1 MYKTHIINWIFYMLS
16 LTIFI
21 HPCLNGEHLC
31 VWDLLYLVVLDAS
44 ELLDEGTQGFSFSL
58 RLFTWC
64 QLGPVGLETKELR
77 LQNYS

>member
-1 MYKTHIINWIFYMLS
+1 MFALR
-16 LTIFI
+16 
-21 HPCLNGEHLC
+21 CG
-31 VWDLLYLVVLDAS
+31 DLLYLVVLDAS